1 MQYDFTEDWYGWKV
15 RGNYLV
21 SPDRQYITRER
32 LEGLLWRDA
41 MELRRASYQSRRKA
55 EKRQQLVRVVVVDL
69 AEVRHGG
76 RFAG

>member
-21 SPDRQYITRER
+21 SPDRQHITRER

-41 MELRRASYQSRRKA
+41 MELRRAGYQSRRKA
-55 EKRQQLVRVVVVDL
+55 EKRQKLVRVVVVDL

-76 RFAG
+76 RIAG